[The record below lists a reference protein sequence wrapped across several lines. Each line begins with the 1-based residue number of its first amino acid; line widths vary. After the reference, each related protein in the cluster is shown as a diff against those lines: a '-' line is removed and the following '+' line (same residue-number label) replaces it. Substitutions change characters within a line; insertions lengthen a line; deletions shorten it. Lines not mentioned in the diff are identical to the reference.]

1 MLHATIQL
9 ILYGLLAGLSPLAL
23 GATIAVMQT
32 GRVRTLGFGAGF
44 VVGQLLTCTLL
55 VALGVAGT
63 GSSRRAYPG
72 VQAGLELVVAAALIV
87 LAVRVHRRGPVV
99 RPESGERARRLLDR
113 LGRVHLATVSLVGL
127 LLGIGGPKR
136 LLLTA
141 FAGATITTAGL
152 PHSAQAG
159 LVVLYVAL
167 ASVLVWGPV
176 LLQLFLGSRAVGIMQ
191 SLQARLAPRAK
202 ELTVYALLVLAA
214 MLVLDAILTISS

>member
-9 ILYGLLAGLSPLAL
+9 ILYGFLAGLSPLAL

-32 GRVRTLGFGAGF
+32 GRVRTLGFGVGF
-44 VVGQLLTCTLL
+44 VVGQLLTCVLL

-63 GSSRRAYPG
+63 GSSRSYPG
-72 VQAGLELVVAAALIV
+72 VQAGLELLVAAALIV
-87 LAVRVHRRGPVV
+87 LAVRVRRRGPVV

-113 LGRVHLATVSLVGL
+113 LGRVHLVTVSLVGL

-141 FAGATITTAGL
+141 FAAATITAAGL
-152 PHSAQAG
+152 PHAAQAG

-176 LLQLFLGSRAVGIMQ
+176 LLQLFLGRRAVGIMQ
-191 SLQARLAPRAK
+191 SLQARLAPRSK

-214 MLVLDAILTISS
+214 MLVLDAILTVVD